1 MMTYI
6 YILFEWL
13 KHKIKYV
20 LLAVIICIGGL
31 YTYNHYMSDKSKP
44 VVTYSKTIST
54 SNGIQHALNVTP
66 AQAVKLQKEI
76 QYVQTQPPIST
87 VYITAHTLHDGAV
100 TTAKLIKDKS
110 PLLPVSITEHTD
122 RTAVVENTE
131 KQKVDVYKINLE
143 KPHKVK
149 AGIANVDSKTY
160 ATIGL
165 QAGRWEG
172 QYMRSQ
178 DGKQGGAVMYTLKE
192 W

>member
-1 MMTYI
+1 MYI
-6 YILFEWL
+6 YKLLAWL

-20 LLAVIICIGGL
+20 LLAVLILVGGL
-31 YTYNHYMSDKSKP
+31 YIYNHYMSDKSNP
-44 VVTYSKTIST
+44 VITDSKTIST
-54 SNGIQHALNVTP
+54 ANGIQHALNVTP

-76 QYVQTQPPIST
+76 QYVQTQPPVST
-87 VYITAHTLHDGAV
+87 IYITAPTLHDGAA
-100 TTAKLIKDKS
+100 TTSKLIKDKS
-110 PLLPVSITEHTD
+110 PLLPVSMTEHTD

-143 KPHKVK
+143 KPHKIK

-160 ATIGL
+160 ATIGI

-172 QYMRSQ
+172 QYMQSQ
-178 DGKQGGAVMYTLKE
+178 DGKHGIAINYTLKE

>member
-1 MMTYI
+1 MTYI

-20 LLAVIICIGGL
+20 LLAVIICIVGL

-110 PLLPVSITEHTD
+110 PLFPVSITEHTD

-149 AGIANVDSKTY
+149 VGIANVDSKTY